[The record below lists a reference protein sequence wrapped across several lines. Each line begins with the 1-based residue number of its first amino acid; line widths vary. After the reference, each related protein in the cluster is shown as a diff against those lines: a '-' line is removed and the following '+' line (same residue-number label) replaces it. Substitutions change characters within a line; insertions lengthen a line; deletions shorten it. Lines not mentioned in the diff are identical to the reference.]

1 MTDVTSTIP
10 TMPDTRCPDWCPR
23 DHRLEWLQQVEVCQA
38 LAAEGLRRSPR
49 TRFEPLHTLSPY
61 DVELN
66 GTERVGLDLQA
77 GCDGE
82 VLLYLDAQG
91 PLTASQARAFSQAL
105 LQAADRLD
113 RG

>member
-10 TMPDTRCPDWCPR
+10 TMPETHCPDWCPGA
-23 DHRLEWLQQVEVCQA
+23 HRVEWLRQVEVCQA
-38 LAAEGLRRSPR
+38 LAAEGVRRSPE
-49 TRFEPLHTLSPY
+49 TRFEPLHTLSLY

-66 GTERVGLDLQA
+66 GTDRVGLDLQA
-77 GCDGE
+77 GCDGD

-105 LQAADRLD
+105 IEAADRLD